1 MRVAI
6 FKKNFVSI
14 FAPYACLRVISH
26 NLRKQTSNTRYN
38 GNNYRVLE
46 RNSISFADTDN
57 ISFTSFLNKLYSGIL
72 VNSHKAP
79 ALKLFCAHR
88 SLCSL
93 TFLTMNLF
101 QPPRSARTN
110 QRNTPFV
117 MSTDTTYGRK
127 FYFAGRTKTFIRY

>member
-6 FKKNFVSI
+6 FKKF
-14 FAPYACLRVISH
+14 RVDFCTVCMFEGYISY

-46 RNSISFADTDN
+46 RNSISFADTN
-57 ISFTSFLNKLYSGIL
+57 NSSFTSLLNKLYSGIL

-110 QRNTPFV
+110 QRNTPF
-117 MSTDTTYGRK
+117 MMLTDITYG
-127 FYFAGRTKTFIRY
+127 